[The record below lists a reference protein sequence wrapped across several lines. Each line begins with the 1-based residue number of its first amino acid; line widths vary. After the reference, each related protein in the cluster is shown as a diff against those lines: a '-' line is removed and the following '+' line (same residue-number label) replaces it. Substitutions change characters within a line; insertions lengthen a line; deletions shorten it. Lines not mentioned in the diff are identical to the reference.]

1 MTERAYIQDR
11 KDETDWYASREDF
24 CRIFTEDLDGLYQL
38 SFLLTR
44 DPQKA
49 EQCFIGALEDC
60 VTRNSIFREWARS
73 SAKRAIVQ
81 NAIRELKPRPS
92 LSNLPPSA
100 ANFPDID
107 QLLSGPVNHS

>member
-11 KDETDWYASREDF
+11 KDEDETDWYASREDF

-49 EQCFIGALEDC
+49 GLCFVGGFEDC
-60 VTRNSIFREWARS
+60 VAGNSVFREWARPW
-73 SAKRAIVQ
+73 AKRAIIQ
-81 NAIRELKPRPS
+81 NAIRELKPRPGP
-92 LSNLPPSA
+92 SNSPTA
-100 ANFPDID
+100 A
-107 QLLSGPVNHS
+107 V